1 MYPRVTGIWSSPQLS
16 QCTALPCCTAAHTRP
31 VPNVALSPG
40 EAGAGPQTVR
50 LQCPHL
56 ALAAPAPQLSS
67 PSVQSANV
75 RRSLSSRSVQQF
87 IPRPCV
93 RSLHSLP
100 GLYRV
105 MRASRSKVT
114 PFPWCCGSWPRSA
127 TLGRALLGPQVEK
140 AGAGGAIAVGDHPS
154 PPLPKKQSALGA
166 GNRQKRHHMRSM
178 RHTGLQE
185 AHWDLMSAKLK
196 QWRRQAP
203 A

>member
-1 MYPRVTGIWSSPQLS
+1 M
-16 QCTALPCCTAAHTRP
+16 
-31 VPNVALSPG
+31 
-40 EAGAGPQTVR
+40 VR

-114 PFPWCCGSWPRSA
+114 PFPWCCCSWPHSA
-127 TLGRALLGPQVEK
+127 TLGRALLGGLTGGGDPP
-140 AGAGGAIAVGDHPS
+140 AGVVLSCQKEPCP
-154 PPLPKKQSALGA
+154 PPLPDSHATSRGSTPPRPRVYRTRGTEMGHGTGPGRTRPAGGGGSPQPAPGCILERASCTRTEWEGGRAGLCIKMGSSQSCV
-166 GNRQKRHHMRSM
+166 
-178 RHTGLQE
+178 
-185 AHWDLMSAKLK
+185 W
-196 QWRRQAP
+196 
-203 A
+203 

>member
-1 MYPRVTGIWSSPQLS
+1 MGQGEGEVRPDPNPPTPSSCGCQA
-16 QCTALPCCTAAHTRP
+16 Q
-31 VPNVALSPG
+31 
-40 EAGAGPQTVR
+40 GASWLNKGGPQMVR

-105 MRASRSKVT
+105 MRASRSMVT
-114 PFPWCCGSWPRSA
+114 PFPWCCCSWPHSA
-127 TLGRALLGPQVEK
+127 TLGRALLGP
-140 AGAGGAIAVGDHPS
+140 
-154 PPLPKKQSALGA
+154 
-166 GNRQKRHHMRSM
+166 
-178 RHTGLQE
+178 
-185 AHWDLMSAKLK
+185 
-196 QWRRQAP
+196 
-203 A
+203 

>member
-1 MYPRVTGIWSSPQLS
+1 MCQHFRGHQSIEKAVSWDLTWVLAQISPRLLQHPYPPPPQGCIGREGAS
-16 QCTALPCCTAAHTRP
+16 EAAPAAVRRAVGGGYRSGWGGYCRLQMPLRLAFAVGMTVAGHIGWAPWRP
-31 VPNVALSPG
+31 
-40 EAGAGPQTVR
+40 QMVR

-105 MRASRSKVT
+105 MRASRSMVT
-114 PFPWCCGSWPRSA
+114 PFPWCCCSWPHSA
-127 TLGRALLGPQVEK
+127 TLGRALLGP
-140 AGAGGAIAVGDHPS
+140 
-154 PPLPKKQSALGA
+154 
-166 GNRQKRHHMRSM
+166 
-178 RHTGLQE
+178 
-185 AHWDLMSAKLK
+185 
-196 QWRRQAP
+196 
-203 A
+203 